1 MAPRCHLHLHGFT
14 CDDFIRSV
22 DEHHLQ
28 RELLILARMESGFMA
43 LLPGHHLRR
52 NSESVDEKVQKA
64 SALLALWSQK
74 QFASLLETGS

>member
-1 MAPRCHLHLHGFT
+1 MALRRYLHLHGFAR
-14 CDDFIRSV
+14 DDIIRSL

-28 RELLILARMESGFMA
+28 RELFILERMESGFMA